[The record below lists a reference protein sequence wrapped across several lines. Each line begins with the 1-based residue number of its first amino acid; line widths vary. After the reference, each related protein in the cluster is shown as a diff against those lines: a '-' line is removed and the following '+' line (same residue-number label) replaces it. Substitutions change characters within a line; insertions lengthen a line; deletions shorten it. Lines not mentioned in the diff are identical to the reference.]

1 MSRIPLIVGNWKL
14 HKTIRETSDF
24 CRSLKEELLSG
35 PNGPAL
41 REKKAEAAVAPPFT
55 ALSAAA
61 QALENSPFH
70 VSSQDAFW
78 AEGGAFTGEISP
90 KMLADAGCRF
100 AIVGHSERRQFF
112 HETDESVNKKAA
124 ALAAQG
130 LIPIVCV
137 GETLKERQEGQAFP
151 VVERQIA
158 EGLKGLAGM
167 KPDALVI
174 AYEPVW
180 AIGTGQTATPEQAQE
195 IQAFIRGL
203 LEKVFSGPTAGGMR
217 ILYGGSVKPDNIA
230 ELMAMKDVDGALVG
244 GASLEVK
251 SFARIVNGCIPKK

>member
-1 MSRIPLIVGNWKL
+1 
-14 HKTIRETSDF
+14 
-24 CRSLKEELLSG
+24 LKEDLLSG
-35 PNGPAL
+35 PGGPAL

-55 ALSAAA
+55 ALFTAA
-61 QALENSPFH
+61 QALEGSPVH

-78 AEGGAFTGEISP
+78 AESGAFTGEISP

-112 HETDESVNKKAA
+112 HETDESVNKKTA
-124 ALAAQG
+124 ALTAQG

-151 VVERQIA
+151 VVERQIGA
-158 EGLKGLAGM
+158 GLKGLNIKSAGE
-167 KPDALVI
+167 LVI

-195 IQAFIRGL
+195 IQAFIRRL
-203 LEKVFSGPTAGGMR
+203 LEKIFSAPTAGEVR

-230 ELMAMKDVDGALVG
+230 ELMAMRDVDGALVG

-251 SFARIVNGCIPKK
+251 SFARIVNGCIP

>member
-1 MSRIPLIVGNWKL
+1 MSRIPLVVGNWKL
-14 HKTIRETSDF
+14 NKTIRETIDF
-24 CRSLKEELLSG
+24 CRALKEELFSG
-35 PNGPAL
+35 PEGPAL
-41 REKKAEAAVAPPFT
+41 RAKKVEVAVAPPFT
-55 ALSAAA
+55 ALFPAA
-61 QALENSPFH
+61 QALEGSFIG

-78 AEGGAFTGEISP
+78 AESGAYTGEISP

-112 HETDESVNKKAA
+112 HEKDESVNKKAA
-124 ALAAQG
+124 ALTAQG

-137 GETLKERQEGQAFP
+137 GETLKERQEGLAFS
-151 VVERQIA
+151 VVERQIG
-158 EGLKGLAGM
+158 EGLKSLVVGSA
-167 KPDALVI
+167 DELVI

-195 IQAFIRGL
+195 MQAFIRRL
-203 LEKVFSGPTAGGMR
+203 LEKVFPVSIAGAMR
-217 ILYGGSVKPDNIA
+217 ILYGGSVKADNIT

-251 SFARIVNGCIPKK
+251 SFARIVEGCLPKT

>member
-1 MSRIPLIVGNWKL
+1 MSRIPLVVGNWKL
-14 HKTIRETSDF
+14 NKTIRETVDF
-24 CRSLKEELLSG
+24 CRSLKEELLKEPEES
-35 PNGPAL
+35 AL
-41 REKKAEAAVAPPFT
+41 RARKVEVAVAPPFT
-55 ALSAAA
+55 ALSSAA
-61 QALENSPFH
+61 QVLEGSF
-70 VSSQDAFW
+70 VGVASQDAFW
-78 AEGGAFTGEISP
+78 AESGAYTGEISP
-90 KMLADAGCRF
+90 KMLSDAGCRL

-112 HETDESVNKKAA
+112 HETDESVHKKAA
-124 ALAAQG
+124 ALIAQG

-137 GETLKERQEGQAFP
+137 GETLKERQEGQAFS

-158 EGLKGLAGM
+158 AGLKELAVRTAE
-167 KPDALVI
+167 ALVI

-195 IQAFIRGL
+195 VQALIRRVLG
-203 LEKVFSGPTAGGMR
+203 KVFPSPIAGEMR

-251 SFARIVNGCIPKK
+251 SFVRIVKGCLVKI

>member
-1 MSRIPLIVGNWKL
+1 MSRIPLVVGNWKL
-14 HKTIRETSDF
+14 NKTIRETIDF
-24 CRSLKEELLSG
+24 CQALKEELLSG
-35 PNGPAL
+35 AEGPAL
-41 REKKAEAAVAPPFT
+41 RAKKVETAVAPPFT
-55 ALSAAA
+55 ALFSAA
-61 QALENSPFH
+61 QALEGSLVG

-78 AEGGAFTGEISP
+78 AESGAYTGEISP

-124 ALAAQG
+124 ALTAQG

-137 GETLKERQEGQAFP
+137 GETLQERREGRAFA
-151 VVERQIA
+151 VVERQIGA
-158 EGLKGLAGM
+158 GLKNLGVGRAD
-167 KPDALVI
+167 KLVI

-180 AIGTGQTATPEQAQE
+180 AIGTGQTATPDQAQE

-203 LEKVFSGPTAGGMR
+203 LGKVFSAAIAEAMR
-217 ILYGGSVKPDNIA
+217 ILYGGSVKPDNII

-251 SFARIVNGCIPKK
+251 SFARIVKGCLPKT

>member
-1 MSRIPLIVGNWKL
+1 MFRIPLVVGNWKL
-14 HKTIRETSDF
+14 NKTIRETVDF
-24 CRSLKEELLSG
+24 CRSLNEELFSG
-35 PNGPAL
+35 PEGSAL
-41 REKKAEAAVAPPFT
+41 RARKVEVAVAPPFT
-55 ALSAAA
+55 ALFSAA
-61 QALENSPFH
+61 QALEGSLIG

-78 AEGGAFTGEISP
+78 AESGAFTGEISP
-90 KMLADAGCRF
+90 KMLADAGCRL

-124 ALAAQG
+124 ALFAQG

-137 GETLKERQEGQAFP
+137 GETLKERQEGQAFS
-151 VVERQIA
+151 VVERQLA
-158 EGLKGLAGM
+158 AGLKGLAVRT
-167 KPDALVI
+167 AEELVI

-195 IQAFIRGL
+195 VQAFIRQL
-203 LEKVFSGPTAGGMR
+203 LENFFPPPIAGGMR

-230 ELMAMKDVDGALVG
+230 ELMAMRDVDGALVG

-251 SFARIVNGCIPKK
+251 SFARIVKGCLLKA

>member
-1 MSRIPLIVGNWKL
+1 MSRIPLVVGNWKL
-14 HKTIRETSDF
+14 HKTIRETTDF

-35 PNGPAL
+35 PGGPAL
-41 REKKAEAAVAPPFT
+41 REKKTEAAVAPPFT

-61 QALENSPFH
+61 QALEGSPVH
-70 VSSQDAFW
+70 ISSQDAFW
-78 AEGGAFTGEISP
+78 AESGAFTGEISP

-124 ALAAQG
+124 ALTAQG

-137 GETLKERQEGQAFP
+137 GETSQERQEGQAFP
-151 VVERQIA
+151 VVERQIVS
-158 EGLKGLAGM
+158 GLKGLPIKSAGE
-167 KPDALVI
+167 LVI

-180 AIGTGQTATPEQAQE
+180 AIGTGQTATPKQAQE
-195 IQAFIRGL
+195 IQAFIRRI
-203 LEKVFSGPTAGGMR
+203 LEKVFPPPIAGGMR

-251 SFARIVNGCIPKK
+251 SFARIVTGCLSKT